1 MVRVSG
7 KGNRKETDH
16 LTGENTSGEGNG
28 KAADYL
34 TSVLT
39 FTTQDVAN
47 RKKKL
52 QLGKLL
58 ARVGAAMR

>member
-1 MVRVSG
+1 MVRISG
-7 KGNRKETDH
+7 KGSRRETDH
-16 LTGENTSGEGNG
+16 LTGENTSSEGNG

-39 FTTQDVAN
+39 VTAQDVAN
-47 RKKKL
+47 RKEKM

-58 ARVGAAMR
+58 AREGVAMR